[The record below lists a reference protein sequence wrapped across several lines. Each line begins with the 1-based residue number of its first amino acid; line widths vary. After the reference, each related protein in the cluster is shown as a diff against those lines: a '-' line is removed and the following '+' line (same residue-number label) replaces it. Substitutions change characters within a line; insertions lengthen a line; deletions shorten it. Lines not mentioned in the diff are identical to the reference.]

1 MTIPKSHTALERS
14 LIGHIAKYGPVTFE
28 SFMNFVLYDN
38 DQGYYPTRR
47 RTSDSKPIGT
57 DGDYFTSPT
66 THPVFGALLA
76 LQLREMWLL
85 LDSPSEFTI
94 VEMGAGDGTLRS
106 DILEYVQQELPDFAQ
121 TIQYVAT
128 DLVPPSNVNGVIDNS
143 CLPVDVVGCIIS
155 NELLDAYPFNRF
167 IVQDGVVKEIFVDYQ
182 GGEFVDSIGEVSEP
196 EITARVDPFLHSLT
210 EGYKGEVNLRLAYWS
225 DSVSAALQRG
235 YVITIDYGYDR
246 PDLYEPSRPSGSMR
260 CYYQHTLSQDPLR
273 RIGKQDITSHVDF
286 TAVDHTLMVNRI
298 KRVGKLSQ
306 RQFLFNLG
314 LKDFS
319 DDITLRSL
327 AKELS
332 REDSQENLAGIEA
345 LIDAE
350 GLGKFKVVVH
360 SKSIDQ
366 AHRITGITGRKSLV
380 EGRNTPTLNNSKS
393 THARL
398 LRSGNPFGRTNV
410 ELRGGMTWEQLF
422 CDDSTNIVN

>member
-28 SFMNFVLYDN
+28 SFMNFVLYDD

-47 RTSDSKPIGT
+47 RASGSKPVGT

-85 LDSPSEFTI
+85 LDSPSEFTVI
-94 VEMGAGDGTLRS
+94 EMGAGDGTLRS
-106 DILEYVQQELPDFAQ
+106 DILQYVQQELPDFAQ

-128 DLVPPSNVNGVIDNS
+128 DLVPPSNVNGVIDSS

-246 PDLYEPSRPSGSMR
+246 PDLYEPSRRSGSMR

-298 KRVGKLSQ
+298 KRVGRLSQ

-332 REDSQENLAGIEA
+332 RADSQENLAGIEA

-366 AHRITGITGRKSLV
+366 SHRITGITGRRSLV

-398 LRSGNPFGRTNV
+398 LRSGNPFGRTNA
-410 ELRGGMTWEQLF
+410 ELRSGMTWEQLF

>member
-47 RTSDSKPIGT
+47 RTSGSKPVGT
-57 DGDYFTSPT
+57 DGDYFTSPI

-85 LDSPSEFTI
+85 LDSPSEFTV

-121 TIQYVAT
+121 TIRYVAT
-128 DLVPPSNVNGVIDNS
+128 DLVPPSNVNGVIGNS

-167 IVQDGVVKEIFVDYQ
+167 IVRDGVVKEIFVDYQ
-182 GGEFVDSIGEVSEP
+182 GGGFVDSVGEVSEP
-196 EITARVDPFLHSLT
+196 EITARVDPFLDSLT

-246 PDLYEPSRPSGSMR
+246 PDLYESSRRSGSMR

-298 KRVGKLSQ
+298 KRVGTLSQ

-327 AKELS
+327 TKELS
-332 REDSQENLAGIEA
+332 REDSQENLAAIES

-350 GLGKFKVVVH
+350 GLGKFRVVVH

-380 EGRNTPTLNNSKS
+380 AGRNTPTLNNSEA

-398 LRSGNPFGRTNV
+398 LRSGNPFGPTDA
-410 ELRGGMTWEQLF
+410 ELGGGMTWEQLF

>member
-47 RTSDSKPIGT
+47 STSGSKPVGT
-57 DGDYFTSPT
+57 DGDYFTSPI

-85 LDSPSEFTI
+85 LDSPSEFTV

-121 TIQYVAT
+121 TIRYVAT

-167 IVQDGVVKEIFVDYQ
+167 IVRDGVVKEIFVDYQ
-182 GGEFVDSIGEVSEP
+182 GGGFVDSVGEVSEP
-196 EITARVDPFLHSLT
+196 EITARVDPFLDSLT

-246 PDLYEPSRPSGSMR
+246 PDLYESSRRSGSMR

-306 RQFLFNLG
+306 RQFLLNLG

-327 AKELS
+327 TKELS
-332 REDSQENLAGIEA
+332 REDSQENLAGVDA

-350 GLGKFKVVVH
+350 GLGKFRVVVH

-380 EGRNTPTLNNSKS
+380 EGRNTPTLNNSEA

-398 LRSGNPFGRTNV
+398 LRSGNPFGPTDA
-410 ELRGGMTWEQLF
+410 ELGSGMTWEQLF
-422 CDDSTNIVN
+422 CDDSTKYC

>member
-14 LIGHIAKYGPVTFE
+14 LIAHIAKYGPVTFE

-47 RTSDSKPIGT
+47 RTSGSKPVGT

-85 LDSPSEFTI
+85 LDSPSEFTVI
-94 VEMGAGDGTLRS
+94 EMGAGDGTLRS

-121 TIQYVAT
+121 TIRYVAT
-128 DLVPPSNVNGVIDNS
+128 DLVPPSNVNGVIGNS

-167 IVQDGVVKEIFVDYQ
+167 IVRDGVVKEIFVDYQ
-182 GGEFVDSIGEVSEP
+182 GGGFVDSVGEVSEP
-196 EITARVDPFLHSLT
+196 EITARVDPFLDSLT

-246 PDLYEPSRPSGSMR
+246 PDLYESSRRSGSMR
-260 CYYQHTLSQDPLR
+260 CYYQHTLSQDPFR
-273 RIGKQDITSHVDF
+273 RIGSQDITSHVDF

-306 RQFLFNLG
+306 RQFLLNLG

-327 AKELS
+327 TKELS
-332 REDSQENLAGIEA
+332 REDSQENLAGVDA
-345 LIDAE
+345 LIDAK
-350 GLGKFKVVVH
+350 GLGKFRVVVH

-380 EGRNTPTLNNSKS
+380 AGRNTPTLNNSKA

-398 LRSGNPFGRTNV
+398 LRSGNPFGRTDA
-410 ELRGGMTWEQLF
+410 ELGSGMTWEQLF

>member
-14 LIGHIAKYGPVTFE
+14 LIAHIAKYGPVTFE

-47 RTSDSKPIGT
+47 RTSGSKPVGT
-57 DGDYFTSPT
+57 DGDYFTSPI

-85 LDSPSEFTI
+85 LDSPSEFTV
-94 VEMGAGDGTLRS
+94 VEMGAGDGTLRL

-121 TIQYVAT
+121 TIRYVAT
-128 DLVPPSNVNGVIDNS
+128 DLVPPSNVNGVIGNS

-167 IVQDGVVKEIFVDYQ
+167 IVRDGVVKEIFVDYQ
-182 GGEFVDSIGEVSEP
+182 GGGFVDSVGEVSEP
-196 EITARVDPFLHSLT
+196 EITARVDPFLDSLT

-225 DSVSAALQRG
+225 DSVSATLQRG

-246 PDLYEPSRPSGSMR
+246 PDLYESSRRSGSMR

-298 KRVGKLSQ
+298 KRVGTLSQ

-327 AKELS
+327 TKELS
-332 REDSQENLAGIEA
+332 REDSQENLAAIEA

-350 GLGKFKVVVH
+350 GLGKFRVVVH

-380 EGRNTPTLNNSKS
+380 EGRSTPTLNNSKA

-398 LRSGNPFGRTNV
+398 LRSGNPFGPTDA
-410 ELRGGMTWEQLF
+410 ELGSGMTWEQLF
-422 CDDSTNIVN
+422 CDDSPNIVN

>member
-1 MTIPKSHTALERS
+1 MTIPKSHTALEKS
-14 LIGHIAKYGPVTFE
+14 LIRHIAKYGPVTFE

-47 RTSDSKPIGT
+47 RASGSKPVGT

-85 LDSPSEFTI
+85 LDSPSEFTVI
-94 VEMGAGDGTLRS
+94 EMGAGDGTLRS

-196 EITARVDPFLHSLT
+196 EITARVDPFLYSLS
-210 EGYKGEVNLRLAYWS
+210 EGYKGEVNLRFAYWS

-246 PDLYEPSRPSGSMR
+246 PDLYESSRRSGSMR

-327 AKELS
+327 TKELS

-345 LIDAE
+345 LIDAD

-360 SKSIDQ
+360 SKGIDQ

-398 LRSGNPFGRTNV
+398 LRSGNPFGRTDA
-410 ELRGGMTWEQLF
+410 EIRSGMTWEQLF

>member
-47 RTSDSKPIGT
+47 SASGSKPVGT
-57 DGDYFTSPT
+57 DGDYFTSPI

-85 LDSPSEFTI
+85 LDSPSEFTVI
-94 VEMGAGDGTLRS
+94 EMGAGDGTLRS

-121 TIQYVAT
+121 TIRYVAT

-167 IVQDGVVKEIFVDYQ
+167 IVRDGVVKEIFVDYQ
-182 GGEFVDSIGEVSEP
+182 GGGFVDSVGEVSEP
-196 EITARVDPFLHSLT
+196 EITARVDPFLDSLT

-246 PDLYEPSRPSGSMR
+246 PDLYESSRRSGSMR

-298 KRVGKLSQ
+298 KRVGTLSQ

-327 AKELS
+327 TKELS
-332 REDSQENLAGIEA
+332 REDSQENLAGVDA

-350 GLGKFKVVVH
+350 GLGKFRVVVH

-380 EGRNTPTLNNSKS
+380 EGRNTPTLNNSEA

-398 LRSGNPFGRTNV
+398 LRSGNPFGPTDA
-410 ELRGGMTWEQLF
+410 ELGSGMTWEQLF

>member
-38 DQGYYPTRR
+38 YQGYYPTRR
-47 RTSDSKPIGT
+47 RTSGLKPIGT

-85 LDSPSEFTI
+85 LDSPSEFTVI
-94 VEMGAGDGTLRS
+94 EMGAGDGTLRS

-121 TIQYVAT
+121 TIRYVAT

-246 PDLYEPSRPSGSMR
+246 PDLYEPSRRSGSMR

-306 RQFLFNLG
+306 RQFLLNLG

-327 AKELS
+327 TKELS
-332 REDSQENLAGIEA
+332 REDSQENLAGVDA

-350 GLGKFKVVVH
+350 GLGKFRVAVH

-398 LRSGNPFGRTNV
+398 LRSGNPFGRTDA
-410 ELRGGMTWEQLF
+410 ELGSGMTWEQLF

>member
-14 LIGHIAKYGPVTFE
+14 LIAHIAKYGPVTFE

-47 RTSDSKPIGT
+47 RTSGSKPVGT

-85 LDSPSEFTI
+85 LDSPSEFTVI
-94 VEMGAGDGTLRS
+94 EMGAGDGTLRS

-121 TIQYVAT
+121 AIRYVAT

-167 IVQDGVVKEIFVDYQ
+167 IVRDGVVKEIFVDYQ
-182 GGEFVDSIGEVSEP
+182 GGGFVDSVGEVSEP
-196 EITARVDPFLHSLT
+196 EITARVDPFLDSLT

-246 PDLYEPSRPSGSMR
+246 PDLYESSRRSGSMR
-260 CYYQHTLSQDPLR
+260 CYYQHTLSQDPFR
-273 RIGKQDITSHVDF
+273 RIGSQDITSHVDF

-298 KRVGKLSQ
+298 KRVGTLSQ

-327 AKELS
+327 TKELS
-332 REDSQENLAGIEA
+332 REDSQENLAAIES
-345 LIDAE
+345 LINAE
-350 GLGKFKVVVH
+350 GLGKFRVVVH

-380 EGRNTPTLNNSKS
+380 EGRNTPTLNNSEA

-410 ELRGGMTWEQLF
+410 ELGRGMTWEQLF
-422 CDDSTNIVN
+422 CDDSTNIAN

>member
-28 SFMNFVLYDN
+28 SFMNFVLYDD
-38 DQGYYPTRR
+38 DQGYYPTLR
-47 RTSDSKPIGT
+47 RTSGSKPVGT

-85 LDSPSEFTI
+85 LDSPSEFTV

-246 PDLYEPSRPSGSMR
+246 PDLYEPSRRSGSMR

-306 RQFLFNLG
+306 RQFLLNLG

-319 DDITLRSL
+319 DDIALRSL
-327 AKELS
+327 TKELS

-398 LRSGNPFGRTNV
+398 LRSGNPFGRTDA
-410 ELRGGMTWEQLF
+410 EIRSGMTWEQLF